1 MVTYK
6 FEDAN
11 LKITMDCSGIT
22 PLFTNSSWLQ
32 EFRALLDTFDSSVEG
47 GLDKI
52 TLTQTATNPP
62 KYHYEF
68 KSLDG
73 RQWEQDLE
81 FLAGSG
87 TNPYQTFNVVSPWKE
102 AEFSTNRAVR
112 ASIVQAITT
121 YGMEN
126 LTVKW

>member
-6 FEDAN
+6 
-11 LKITMDCSGIT
+11 
-22 PLFTNSSWLQ
+22 
-32 EFRALLDTFDSSVEG
+32 
-47 GLDKI
+47 
-52 TLTQTATNPP
+52 
-62 KYHYEF
+62 YEF

-81 FLAGSG
+81 FLAGPG